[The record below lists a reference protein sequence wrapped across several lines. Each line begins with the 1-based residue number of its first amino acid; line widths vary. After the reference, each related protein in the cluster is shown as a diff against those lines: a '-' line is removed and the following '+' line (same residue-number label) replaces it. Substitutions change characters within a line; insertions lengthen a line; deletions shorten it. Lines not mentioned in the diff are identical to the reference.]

1 MELSLEWLGDYV
13 TFTEADPQK
22 IASAITAQVAE
33 VDEVEVQG
41 ALLGHCCVG
50 KVLKIEKHPNAD
62 KLSLCD
68 VLTDKGTKRV
78 VCGGTNLRLGMR
90 IAFAHV
96 GATVRHSGELVT
108 LQHVKIRG
116 EQSDGIIC
124 SSEQLD
130 LSGLYPPR

>member
-41 ALLGHCCVG
+41 ALLVHCCVA
-50 KVLKIEKHPNAD
+50 KVLKIDKHPNAD

-68 VLTDKGTKRV
+68 VLTDKGPKRV

-90 IAFAHV
+90 VAFAHV
-96 GATVRHSGELVT
+96 GATVSSHDGE
-108 LQHVKIRG
+108 R
-116 EQSDGIIC
+116 
-124 SSEQLD
+124 
-130 LSGLYPPR
+130 